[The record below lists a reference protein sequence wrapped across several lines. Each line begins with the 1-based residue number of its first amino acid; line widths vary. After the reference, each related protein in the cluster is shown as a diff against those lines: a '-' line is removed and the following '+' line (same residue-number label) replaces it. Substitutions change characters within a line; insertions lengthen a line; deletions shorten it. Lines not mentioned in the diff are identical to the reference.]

1 MSKTDQLRQIR
12 DEVIALKESPLYAER
27 VQNKVFPVIGEG
39 SHDARVML
47 IGEAPGKNEAASGRP
62 FCGRAGQIL
71 DELLASAGIDRK
83 EIYITNI
90 VKDRPPFNRD
100 PLPEEIQIYGPF
112 LERQISII
120 QPAVIATLGRF
131 SMEYIMRLMGLGF
144 QLGPISKLHGQTFQA
159 TASYGP
165 VTVIPLYHPA
175 VAIYNQS
182 SKDVLVKDFQILKN
196 YR

>member
-83 EIYITNI
+83 EI
-90 VKDRPPFNRD
+90 
-100 PLPEEIQIYGPF
+100 
-112 LERQISII
+112 S
-120 QPAVIATLGRF
+120 
-131 SMEYIMRLMGLGF
+131 
-144 QLGPISKLHGQTFQA
+144 
-159 TASYGP
+159 
-165 VTVIPLYHPA
+165 
-175 VAIYNQS
+175 
-182 SKDVLVKDFQILKN
+182 DFQRGNKILV
-196 YR
+196 YLLQ